1 MRTFLHGIVMEIQS
15 LSLFLIRLSL
25 TREFL
30 NKPYILFKT
39 KLHILINYKSYL
51 IFLFA
56 SLAVSIGLQMVLPF
70 PYGLG
75 AALALFIAFPLI
87 LRRRMMNRMRGGYGG
102 GTGSGSGGRFGGLF
116 GQNSESSSKIKYECL
131 VCHKIYNSRECP
143 RCGSS
148 MKRAMF

>member
-1 MRTFLHGIVMEIQS
+1 
-15 LSLFLIRLSL
+15 
-25 TREFL
+25 
-30 NKPYILFKT
+30 
-39 KLHILINYKSYL
+39 
-51 IFLFA
+51 
-56 SLAVSIGLQMVLPF
+56 MVLPF

-102 GTGSGSGGRFGGLF
+102 SGSGSGSGGGSGGGFGGGFGGLF
-116 GQNSESSSKIKYECL
+116 GQNSDNSSKIKYECL
-131 VCHKIYNSRECP
+131 VCHKIYNARECP

>member
-1 MRTFLHGIVMEIQS
+1 M
-15 LSLFLIRLSL
+15 
-25 TREFL
+25 
-30 NKPYILFKT
+30 
-39 KLHILINYKSYL
+39 INYKSYL

-56 SLAVSIGLQMVLPF
+56 SLAVSFGLQMVLPF

-102 GTGSGSGGRFGGLF
+102 GSGSGFGGGLF
-116 GQNSESSSKIKYECL
+116 GQNSENSSKIKYECL
-131 VCHKIYNSRECP
+131 VCHKVYNARECP
-143 RCGSS
+143 RCGST

>member
-1 MRTFLHGIVMEIQS
+1 M
-15 LSLFLIRLSL
+15 
-25 TREFL
+25 
-30 NKPYILFKT
+30 NKPYILFKIN
-39 KLHILINYKSYL
+39 LPILINYKSYL

-87 LRRRMMNRMRGGYGG
+87 LRRRMMNKMRGGYGG
-102 GTGSGSGGRFGGLF
+102 GTGSGSGGGFGGLF
-116 GQNSESSSKIKYECL
+116 GQNSESSSKIKYEWL
-131 VCHKIYNSRECP
+131 VCHKVYNARECP
-143 RCGSS
+143 RCGST